1 MRECWLLNRKEYRAK
16 PNGFYIPFRFC
27 WAIMGRRIVGTNL
40 SRTCGAIWQTVK
52 DVPQLYNQSSKSLFL
67 FQVAKHTLDKF
78 YWPNFHPVRL
88 FKFDEVGEGEH
99 CEVNMGIIQRKNGPH
114 NYQNYWKWVKAY
126 KTWVWVTN
134 NESFMMLTILIG
146 LTNDWTEALKHFKSI
161 LRDRESDIDAG
172 DKLSLAEQL
181 KLFSLKKSKA
191 KSKNCN
197 FIWYN
202 EGTGLWLSRWCSHVA
217 FNFTEKSKE
226 KITIIYYGSRRVQA
240 NRMK

>member
-1 MRECWLLNRKEYRAK
+1 
-16 PNGFYIPFRFC
+16 
-27 WAIMGRRIVGTNL
+27 
-40 SRTCGAIWQTVK
+40 
-52 DVPQLYNQSSKSLFL
+52 
-67 FQVAKHTLDKF
+67 
-78 YWPNFHPVRL
+78 
-88 FKFDEVGEGEH
+88 
-99 CEVNMGIIQRKNGPH
+99 
-114 NYQNYWKWVKAY
+114 
-126 KTWVWVTN
+126 
-134 NESFMMLTILIG
+134 MLTILIG

-181 KLFSLKKSKA
+181 ELFSLKKSKA

-226 KITIIYYGSRRVQA
+226 KITIIYYGSRRVRA